1 MSRPHEGRRPSREG
15 RRPSRE
21 AVVFAAIVAAAI
33 VVRIV
38 FLGELTRSELGTV
51 PSLDS
56 RFYQELAEGL
66 ARGTPLPPG
75 ALTFNPLYPFV
86 LALVIRLFGAGF
98 LAPLVI
104 QSALGVL
111 TIVLVY
117 AGARR
122 LVEGPRV
129 GKPSAAA
136 TAGIAAAA
144 ALLYAQPVV
153 YEGMLLATS
162 IETFFFAAAFFLAL
176 ALDQAL
182 LGERETAIGSR
193 RVPPAV
199 LAALLGACVG
209 AGALGR
215 PNLFL
220 LLAAALPLWIL
231 IRHRRRLRGLAPAI
245 LVAAGAALLLA
256 PTIARNARE
265 TGRFVPVTAHGGI
278 NLYIGNRPGAS
289 GVYEPPP
296 NMRGDMRGLIEDA
309 RAAASAARGRPLS
322 DAEVSDYYAALA
334 RETIARDPAAWLR
347 LLGKKLVLF
356 WNRVEVPDVP
366 NVVFIERSCRVL
378 RALFLPFAA
387 IAPLAAAGLVALW
400 RSRRNRGAAAI
411 YLGSAMLSVLPFFVN
426 TRYRLPALPVLA
438 GLAAFAVAAAA
449 RDLSRRRWRQ
459 PLALALVALAVFALV
474 TARAAVRVNDSAAYA
489 FLGNHYIERGDEAR
503 AAEAFA
509 EAYRLDPGQTES
521 MINYARVLM
530 KRGDPGAA
538 AALYERAHARVPR
551 FPRLALEYGTALE
564 KAGRREEATRLYEE
578 ALDAER
584 PAERVL
590 ACRLLAQAALA
601 GGDRAGAI
609 AWVRRA
615 LAIAPGDAELAGM
628 LRWLES
634 GR

>member
-1 MSRPHEGRRPSREG
+1 MSRHREG
-15 RRPSRE
+15 YRPPRE
-21 AVVFAAIVAAAI
+21 AVAFAAILAAAI
-33 VVRIV
+33 LVRVV

-51 PSLDS
+51 PSLDA
-56 RFYQELAEGL
+56 RFYRDLAEGL
-66 ARGTPLPPG
+66 AQGRPLPPG
-75 ALTFNPLYPFV
+75 AFTFNPLYPYF
-86 LALVIRLFGAGF
+86 LALVIRLFGAGL

-122 LVEGPRV
+122 LAEGPRV

-144 ALLYAQPVV
+144 ALLYPQPLVH
-153 YEGMLLATS
+153 EGMLLATS
-162 IETFFFAAAFFLAL
+162 LEVFLFAAAWYLAL

-182 LGERETAIGSR
+182 LGERETAIGTR

-199 LAALLGACVG
+199 LAALLGACIG

-220 LLAAALPLWIL
+220 LLAAALPVWLL
-231 IRHRRRLRGLAPAI
+231 IRHRRRRRGLAPAL
-245 LVAAGAALLLA
+245 LVVAGAALFLA
-256 PTIARNARE
+256 PPIARNARE

-278 NLYIGNRPGAS
+278 NLYIGNRPGS
-289 GVYEPPP
+289 PGVYEPPAH
-296 NMRGDMRGLIEDA
+296 MRGDMRGLIEDA

-334 RETIARDPAAWLR
+334 REEIARDPAGWLR
-347 LLGKKLVLF
+347 LVGKKLVLF

-366 NVVFIERSCRVL
+366 NAVFIERSCRVL
-378 RALFLPFAA
+378 RALVIPFAA

-400 RSRRNRGAAAI
+400 RSRRNRGAVAVF
-411 YLGSAMLSVLPFFVN
+411 LGSATVSVLPFFVN
-426 TRYRLPALPVLA
+426 TRYRLPALPVMA

-459 PLALALVALAVFALV
+459 PLALALFALAVFALV
-474 TARAAVRVNDSAAYA
+474 TARPAVRVNDGAAYA
-489 FLGNHYIERGDEAR
+489 FLGNYYVERGDEAR

-530 KRGDPGAA
+530 KRGDAA
-538 AALYERAHARVPR
+538 AAVPLYERAHARIPR
-551 FPRLALEYGTALE
+551 FPRLAIEYGAALE
-564 KAGRREEATRLYEE
+564 KVGRREEAKRLYEE
-578 ALDAER
+578 ALGAER

-601 GGDRAGAI
+601 EGNRDAAI
-609 AWVRRA
+609 AWIRRA
-615 LAIAPGDAELAGM
+615 LEIAPGDAEAAGM